1 MSVASRVTSIQ
12 SIARGF
18 ISRANTHWLR
28 LALEDCARKDLFS
41 KNNEDKTYSG
51 WINEWFLHKGF
62 GFIRLAHDSTNGN
75 ILNGLPG
82 DMYGP
87 RLTIFCMMSEFY
99 SPTRYPSGKVSFK
112 LCENPKYPDTL
123 MATNIAFNER
133 NFIPIAIHDG
143 TVTSFDPLT
152 RTGVIK
158 YQDSERV
165 VDKTD
170 LSDNTYHVFF
180 HQKNINAPFQ
190 QIQNIRAGAHVKLNI
205 APNPTKPALLTAINI
220 RPNPTKPA
228 LLTAINIRPN

>member
-12 SIARGF
+12 SITRGF
-18 ISRANTHWLR
+18 IARENTHWLR
-28 LALEDCARKDLFS
+28 LALEDCARKELFS
-41 KNNEDKTYSG
+41 KNNEDMMYTG

-62 GFIRLAHDSTNGN
+62 GFIRIEKDTANGN
-75 ILNGLPG
+75 ILTGLPG
-82 DMYGP
+82 DIHGP
-87 RLTIFCMMSEFY
+87 RLTIFCMRSEFY
-99 SPTRYPSGKVSFK
+99 SPTKYPSGKVAFK

-123 MATNIAFNER
+123 MATNIAFYGR
-133 NFIPIAIHDG
+133 NSVPITVQDG

-180 HQKNINAPFQ
+180 HHKNVKGPYQK
-190 QIQNIRAGAHVKLNI
+190 IQAGSPVKLNI
-205 APNPTKPALLTAINI
+205 VPNPAKPALLTAFNVHM
-220 RPNPTKPA
+220 N
-228 LLTAINIRPN
+228 

>member
-18 ISRANTHWLR
+18 IARSSTHWLR

-62 GFIRLAHDSTNGN
+62 GFIRLEKDSMSGN

-87 RLTIFCMMSEFY
+87 RLTIFCMRSEFH

-123 MATNIAFNER
+123 MAANIAFSEYGQNL
-133 NFIPIAIHDG
+133 IPLNDQDG

-158 YQDSERV
+158 YRDTE
-165 VDKTD
+165 KTA
-170 LSDNTYHVFF
+170 DNTYHVFF
-180 HQKNINAPFQ
+180 HQKNVNAPFQ
-190 QIQNIRAGAHVKLNI
+190 QIQNGTPVKLNV
-205 APNPTKPALLTAINI
+205 APNPTKPALLTAVNV
-220 RPNPTKPA
+220 RLN
-228 LLTAINIRPN
+228 

>member
-18 ISRANTHWLR
+18 IARASTHWLR

-62 GFIRLAHDSTNGN
+62 GFIRLEKDANNGN
-75 ILNGLPG
+75 ILNGVPG

-87 RLTIFCMMSEFY
+87 RLTIFCMRSEFY

-123 MATNIAFNER
+123 MATNIAFDEYGR
-133 NFIPIAIHDG
+133 NFLPITDQDG

-165 VDKTD
+165 ADKTD

-180 HQKNINAPFQ
+180 HQKNVNTPFQ
-190 QIQNIRAGAHVKLNI
+190 QIQNGAPVILNV
-205 APNPTKPALLTAINI
+205 APNPTKPALLTAVNV
-220 RPNPTKPA
+220 RLN
-228 LLTAINIRPN
+228 

>member
-18 ISRANTHWLR
+18 IARASTHWLR

-41 KNNEDKTYSG
+41 KNNQDNTYSG

-62 GFIRLAHDSTNGN
+62 GFIRLEKDANNGN
-75 ILNGLPG
+75 ILNGVPG
-82 DMYGP
+82 DIHGP
-87 RLTIFCMMSEFY
+87 RITIFCMRSEFY

-123 MATNIAFNER
+123 MATNIAFSEYGR
-133 NFIPIAIHDG
+133 NFLPITDQDG

-180 HQKNINAPFQ
+180 HQKNVNAPFQ
-190 QIQNIRAGAHVKLNI
+190 QIQNGAPVKLNV
-205 APNPTKPALLTAINI
+205 APNPTKPALLTAVNV
-220 RPNPTKPA
+220 RLN
-228 LLTAINIRPN
+228 